1 MKRLPSA
8 AATDAAVT
16 AARLMNA
23 LGAIVALTAAAWA
36 MPARAADAPER
47 AVRNYN
53 LYCVQCHGV
62 NRDGNGINS
71 RDMAVKPRDH
81 TDTKGMGDTPD
92 ELLFKAIKGGGLA
105 VGKSVLMPKWD
116 SVMNDEEIQ
125 EMVAYLRIVSKTT
138 AK

>member
-1 MKRLPSA
+1 MNRRALFILI
-8 AATDAAVT
+8 AATTGVVWAAS
-16 AARLMNA
+16 
-23 LGAIVALTAAAWA
+23 
-36 MPARAADAPER
+36 ARAEESAR

-71 RDMAVKPRDH
+71 VGMSVKPRDH

-92 ELLFKAIKGGGLA
+92 DTLFKAIKGGGLA

-116 SVMNDEEIQ
+116 SVMNDEEIK